1 MSPSQR
7 YFASA
12 ATSTPAPSEETHHET
27 PMEVSEGAD
36 GSELQE
42 KKADNETEN
51 QPPTGLKLALI
62 LASVLFSMFLV
73 ALVWQSQ
80 PCFTCYER

>member
-7 YFASA
+7 YPASA
-12 ATSTPAPSEETHHET
+12 ATSTPASSEETHHET

-42 KKADNETEN
+42 KKVDNETGN
-51 QPPTGLKLALI
+51 QPPTGLKIGLN
-62 LASVLFSMFLV
+62 SSKCLV
-73 ALVWQSQ
+73 FNVSCCLGMAISAMLHL
-80 PCFTCYER
+80 P